1 MKPRR
6 KITIL
11 VVDDEANVA
20 KTLAMVLKQEGYAAV
35 PAPSAKAALEL
46 ASSTAI
52 DIAII
57 DVMLRDS
64 DGIQTAVEL
73 CKRIPHCKIL
83 LMSGDSES
91 APLLEAA
98 KKDGIHFDVLAK
110 PIPPVELFSKLDFL
124 VAKGSRQQNGQYATR
139 RNPARL
145 REKNS

>member
-20 KTLAMVLKQEGYAAV
+20 KTLAMVLEQKGYAAV

-46 ASSTAI
+46 ASRIAV
-52 DIAII
+52 DLAII

-73 CKRIPHCKIL
+73 CKRMPNCKIL

-91 APLLEAA
+91 APVLEAA

-110 PIPPVELFSKLDFL
+110 PIPPAELFSKLSSL
-124 VAKGSRQQNGQYATR
+124 IS
-139 RNPARL
+139 
-145 REKNS
+145 